1 MNHVLIVSF
10 IQKVL
15 GLTEETTGSKL
26 FTETSIHHAI
36 GLLRTNSVKLDSPVG
51 YTTGTAIYPT
61 FSFLNHNCV
70 CNTRT
75 RKYVCIGVSVI
86 RPPRAPWG
94 PLDSALMNESL
105 LSYFFLKLFQ
115 NDVSVNETKKIDN
128 TQY

>member
-1 MNHVLIVSF
+1 MYLRRKNWNNYFSLQGLCKRLNKLIDHGEERKSDQKSWILNHVLIVSF

-26 FTETSIHHAI
+26 FTEASIHHAI

-75 RKYVCIGVSVI
+75 RKYVCNGVSV
-86 RPPRAPWG
+86 
-94 PLDSALMNESL
+94 N
-105 LSYFFLKLFQ
+105 F
-115 NDVSVNETKKIDN
+115 TK
-128 TQY
+128 